1 MFKRFCATEPIFV
14 VIDVR
19 PGEVAIQTTAYMAV
33 EEVESDDNEIERVFR
48 HIPCSIRAD
57 EAEEVSVFAVLLLC
71 YQLFN
76 VVIIVQ

>member
-1 MFKRFCATEPIFV
+1 
-14 VIDVR
+14 
-19 PGEVAIQTTAYMAV
+19 MAV